1 MSKFYYY
8 SFIGLSATGETFMKI
23 VCVETANN
31 KINGSNEYITK
42 SVNYILSRYNVA
54 ITNISVLFSTNTKY
68 NNMPNVDYII

>member
-8 SFIGLSATGETFMKI
+8 SFIGVNATGETFMKI

-42 SVNYILSRYNVA
+42 AVNYILSKYNIA
-54 ITNISVLFSTNTKY
+54 ITNINCLSFFQAL
-68 NNMPNVDYII
+68 I